1 METLVHFAQAH
12 ETFRKPEVEAVAEL
26 AGLTIQFTEYSL
38 NVLYIHPIIP
48 LNFRP
53 SYIAFSL
60 IYEIVAICL
69 DNS

>member
-26 AGLTIQFTEYSL
+26 ARFTIQFVEYSL
-38 NVLYIHPIIP
+38 NAGYIP

-53 SYIAFSL
+53 SYDIPSDMWDSHHL
-60 IYEIVAICL
+60 LWLC
-69 DNS
+69 